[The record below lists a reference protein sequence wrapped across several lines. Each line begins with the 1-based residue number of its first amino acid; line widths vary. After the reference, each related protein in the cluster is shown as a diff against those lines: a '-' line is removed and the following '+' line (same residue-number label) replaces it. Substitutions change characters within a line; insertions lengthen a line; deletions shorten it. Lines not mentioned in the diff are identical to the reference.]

1 MFLQVNWC
9 DVAACTQRV
18 RIQTWGLTTKL
29 EVSPPIHPVHH
40 PSHKS
45 YANTVDFCLG
55 TILCDIK

>member
-29 EVSPPIHPVHH
+29 EVSPPIHPVHQ

-55 TILCDIK
+55 TIL